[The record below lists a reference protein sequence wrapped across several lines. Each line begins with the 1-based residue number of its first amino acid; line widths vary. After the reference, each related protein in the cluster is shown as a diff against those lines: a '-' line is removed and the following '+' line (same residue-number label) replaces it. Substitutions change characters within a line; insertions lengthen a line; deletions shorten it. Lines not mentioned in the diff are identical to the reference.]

1 MDDTSELISVDEPVV
16 GIDTLVPGPPG
27 PPGPRG
33 PAGPQGPRGP
43 AGPPGPQGLTGA
55 RGPIGFT
62 GAAGVQ
68 GPRGDRGPAGP
79 TGSQGPQGPAGPQ
92 GQTGATG
99 ATGPQG
105 SRGEPGT
112 PGERGPAGQGV
123 PPGGLTGQVLT
134 KASDAD
140 YVSEWTTVT
149 NTGSGVSADFDFGNF
164 QKSYSNPLLYALDK
178 VGIDSGSFSTPS
190 PYNFDF
196 GTISS

>member
-1 MDDTSELISVDEPVV
+1 MNDTSELISVDEPVLAT
-16 GIDTLVPGPPG
+16 DTLVPGPAG

-43 AGPPGPQGLTGA
+43 AGPAGPQGLTGA

-79 TGSQGPQGPAGPQ
+79 TGAQGPQGPAGPQ

-99 ATGPQG
+99 ATGAQG
-105 SRGEPGT
+105 PRGEPGV
-112 PGERGPAGQGV
+112 RGPEGRGV

-149 NTGSGVSADFDFGNF
+149 GTGSSVSNAFDFGNF
-164 QKSYSNPLLYALDK
+164 QKSFSDPLLYVLDK
-178 VGIDSGSFSTPS
+178 VGIDSGSFTQPS

-196 GTISS
+196 GTISN